1 MRHNEKKS
9 PKRVLVLAVAFCIFC
24 IAFRSI
30 YSYTLHNGLKKFKNS
45 HNESGASN
53 VQVHTYLT
61 LWLLDDLH
69 FFLGDL
75 MIFKHCEW
83 ALLSLSLQTHEWH
96 EEFKFWPHFFQLC
109 RVVNCDGKSQRSSNE
124 DELFH
129 RKYDKASNNFS
140 RGKWRNTVGV
150 VSGLV
155 REENKKKSS
164 HGLFY
169 NFTKYSNIWQLYLHR
184 IGLEFSLQVLQ
195 VFKWLF
201 VNKRSSHCLQVTM
214 LKK

>member
-109 RVVNCDGKSQRSSNE
+109 RVVNCNGKSQRSSNE

-155 REENKKKSS
+155 REENKKSRHMAFFITSLNTATFDNCIYIELDWNFLSKSS
-164 HGLFY
+164 NDFL
-169 NFTKYSNIWQLYLHR
+169 
-184 IGLEFSLQVLQ
+184 
-195 VFKWLF
+195 
-201 VNKRSSHCLQVTM
+201 
-214 LKK
+214 